1 MTVEYGT
8 KEDISSW
15 MKLVNSVS
23 WNFPG
28 LETEE
33 KRKEHEN
40 TVLHFMSERRALCV
54 KEKNVVIGVLLFS
67 KKHNMICCLAVAPD
81 FRRHGIAS
89 ALLSKAIE
97 MLDRTRDISV
107 STFRENDPKGIA
119 PRRLYKSFGFMEG
132 ELIDEFG
139 YPNQQ
144 FILPAKKILF

>member
-1 MTVEYGT
+1 MLKMIVECGT

-15 MKLVNSVS
+15 MKLVSSVS

-33 KRKEHEN
+33 KLKEHED
-40 TVLHFMSERRALCV
+40 TVLRFMSEQRALCV
-54 KEKNVVIGVLLFS
+54 KMENVVVGVLLFS
-67 KKHNMICCLAVAPD
+67 IKHNMICCLAVAPD
-81 FRRHGIAS
+81 LRRHGIAS

-97 MLDRTRDISV
+97 KLDRTRDITV

-119 PRRLYKSFGFMEG
+119 PRRLYQSFGFVEG
-132 ELIDEFG
+132 ELIEEYG

-144 FILPAKKILF
+144 FILSAK

>member
-15 MKLVNSVS
+15 MKLVSSVS

-33 KRKEHEN
+33 QLKEHET
-40 TVLHFMSERRALCV
+40 TVLRFMSERRALCV
-54 KEKNVVIGVLLFS
+54 KEENEVVGVLLFS

-81 FRRHGIAS
+81 FRRQGIAS

-97 MLDRTRDISV
+97 KLDRTRNIYV
-107 STFRENDPKGIA
+107 STFRENDSKGIA
-119 PRRLYKSFGFMEG
+119 PRRLYKSFGFTEG
-132 ELIDEFG
+132 ELIEECG

-144 FILPAKKILF
+144 FVLLAK

>member
-1 MTVEYGT
+1 MIVEYGT

-15 MKLVNSVS
+15 MKLVNLVS

-33 KRKEHEN
+33 KLGEHEN
-40 TVLHFMSERRALCV
+40 TVLRFMSEGRALCV
-54 KEKNVVIGVLLFS
+54 KEENVVVGVLLFS

-81 FRRHGIAS
+81 FRKHGIAS

-97 MLDRTRDISV
+97 MLDRTKDITV

-119 PRRLYKSFGFMEG
+119 PRKLYKSFGFVEG
-132 ELIDEFG
+132 ELIEEFG

-144 FILPAKKILF
+144 FILSAI

>member
-1 MTVEYGT
+1 MIVEYGT

-15 MKLVNSVS
+15 MKLVNLVS

-33 KRKEHEN
+33 KLGEHEN
-40 TVLHFMSERRALCV
+40 TVLLFMSEGRALCV
-54 KEKNVVIGVLLFS
+54 KEENVVVGVLLFS

-81 FRRHGIAS
+81 FRKHGIAS

-97 MLDRTRDISV
+97 MLDRTKDITV

-119 PRRLYKSFGFMEG
+119 PRKLYKSFGFVEG
-132 ELIDEFG
+132 ELIEEFG

-144 FILPAKKILF
+144 FILSAI

>member
-8 KEDISSW
+8 REDISSW
-15 MKLVNSVS
+15 MKLVSSVS

-33 KRKEHEN
+33 KLGEHEN
-40 TVLHFMSERRALCV
+40 TVLRFMSEGRALCV
-54 KEKNVVIGVLLFS
+54 KAENVVVGVLLFS
-67 KKHNMICCLAVAPD
+67 KKHNMICCLAVASD

-97 MLDRTRDISV
+97 LLDRTRDINV

-119 PRRLYKSFGFMEG
+119 PRGLYKSFGFAEG
-132 ELIDEFG
+132 ELIEEFG

-144 FILPAKKILF
+144 FILTAI

>member
-15 MKLVNSVS
+15 MKLVSSVS

-33 KRKEHEN
+33 KLEEHEN
-40 TVLHFMSERRALCV
+40 TVLRFMSERRALCV
-54 KEKNVVIGVLLFS
+54 KEANVVVGVLLFS

-81 FRRHGIAS
+81 FRRQGIAS

-97 MLDRTRDISV
+97 LLDRTRDISV
-107 STFRENDPKGIA
+107 STFREDDPKGIA
-119 PRRLYKSFGFMEG
+119 PRRLYKSFGFIEG
-132 ELIDEFG
+132 ELIEECG

-144 FILPAKKILF
+144 FILLAK

>member
-15 MKLVNSVS
+15 MKLVRSVR

-33 KRKEHEN
+33 ALKEHKN

-54 KEKNVVIGVLLFS
+54 KEENAVVGVLLFS
-67 KKHNMICCLAVAPD
+67 EKHNMICCLAVAPD
-81 FRRHGIAS
+81 FRRRGIAS

-97 MLDRTRDISV
+97 RLDRTRDISV

-119 PRRLYKSFGFMEG
+119 PRRLYQSFGFTEG
-132 ELIDEFG
+132 ELIEEFG
-139 YPNQQ
+139 YPNQR
-144 FILPAKKILF
+144 FVLTAK